1 MIVKTVPVTQYLTTN
16 TYFYIDE
23 QTQIG
28 FLIDP
33 AAEADKLLQI
43 ISENNWNIEKIL
55 LTHGHFDH
63 IGAVQ
68 QISDTLQIPYFIIV
82 QGEQYLTNPQFNL
95 SIMTPEPIVL
105 SQAQYLNDGDIITLS
120 SASQAQLK
128 IIATPGHT
136 SDSAIYYDQNNKL
149 AFVGDTI
156 FKDSY
161 GATHFPGGD
170 FSQLMNSIKN
180 KILTLP
186 EETLLYPGHEQST
199 SVTAEKVNFK

>member
-23 QTQIG
+23 QTQTG

-33 AAEADKLLQI
+33 AAEADKLLQLI
-43 ISENNWNIEKIL
+43 NENNWKIEKIL

-68 QISDTLQIPYFIIV
+68 QLSTTLNIPYFIHTN
-82 QGEQYLTNPQFNL
+82 GAQYLNDPQFNL
-95 SIMTPEPIVL
+95 SIFTPPPIIL
-105 SQAQYLNDGDIITLS
+105 ASAEYINDGDIINLN
-120 SASQAQLK
+120 ANPQICLQV
-128 IIATPGHT
+128 IATPGHT
-136 SDSAIYYDQNNKL
+136 SDSVIYYDSANSL

-180 KILTLP
+180 KVLTLP
-186 EETLLYPGHEQST
+186 EETLLYPGHEQAT
-199 SVTAEKVNFK
+199 SVAAEKVNFK

>member
-1 MIVKTVPVTQYLTTN
+1 MIVKTVPVSQYLTTN

-23 QTQIG
+23 NNKKG

-33 AAEADKLLQI
+33 AAEAEYLLQI
-43 ISENNWNIEKIL
+43 IEENNWKIEKIL

-68 QISDTLQIPYFIIV
+68 QIAKTLRIPYLIHA
-82 QGEQYLTNPQFNL
+82 QGAQYLSNPQFNL
-95 SIMTPEPIVL
+95 SAMTPEPIVL
-105 SQAQYLNDGDIITLS
+105 KQAQYLEDGDLISRDDGKSRGLRVIY
-120 SASQAQLK
+120 
-128 IIATPGHT
+128 TPGHT
-136 SDSAIYYDQNNKL
+136 LDSVVYYDKDNNI

-170 FSQLMNSIKN
+170 FDTLMNSIKN

-186 EETLLYPGHEQST
+186 DKTLLYSGHSEPT
-199 SVTAEKVNFK
+199 TVEAEKNNF

>member
-23 QTQIG
+23 KSGHGWI
-28 FLIDP
+28 IDP

-43 ISENNWNIEKIL
+43 IFENNWNIESIL

-68 QISDTLQIPYFIIV
+68 KIADTLQIPYLINHN
-82 QGEQYLTNPQFNL
+82 GNQYLSNPQFNL
-95 SIMTPEPIVL
+95 SAMTPEPITL
-105 SQAQYLNDGDIITLS
+105 ENALYLKDDDIITLKVNPQICLQVIS
-120 SASQAQLK
+120 
-128 IIATPGHT
+128 TPGHT
-136 SDSAIYYDQNNKL
+136 LDGAIYYDKSNAL

-170 FSQLMNSIKN
+170 FAQLMNSIKN

-186 EETLLYPGHEQST
+186 EETRLYPGHEAAT
-199 SVTAEKVNFK
+199 SVKHEENNFK

>member
-23 QTQIG
+23 KSGHGWI
-28 FLIDP
+28 IDP

-43 ISENNWNIEKIL
+43 ILENNWNIESIL

-68 QISDTLQIPYFIIV
+68 KIADTLQIPYLINHN
-82 QGEQYLTNPQFNL
+82 GTQYLSNPQFNL
-95 SIMTPEPIVL
+95 SAMTPEPIIL
-105 SQAQYLNDGDIITLS
+105 KQAQYLKDNDIITLS
-120 SASQAQLK
+120 ANPEICLQVIS
-128 IIATPGHT
+128 TPGHT
-136 SDSAIYYDQNNKL
+136 LDGAIYYDKSNSL

-170 FSQLMNSIKN
+170 FAQLMSSIKN

-186 EETLLYPGHEQST
+186 EETRLYPGHEAAT
-199 SVTAEKVNFK
+199 SVKHEKNNFK